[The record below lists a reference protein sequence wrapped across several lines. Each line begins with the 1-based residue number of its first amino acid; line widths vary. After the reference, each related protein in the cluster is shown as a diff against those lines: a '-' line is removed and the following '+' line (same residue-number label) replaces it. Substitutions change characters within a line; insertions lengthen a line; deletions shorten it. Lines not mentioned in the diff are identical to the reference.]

1 MRMRLGRC
9 ITDPAKHVQY
19 RRESRAS
26 CQSDDDCGLAVCHAY
41 PVYDSAALVIDHRK
55 ETVVSSAPIR
65 STGTGYLFI
74 GPAVP
79 TRTKTLRDGIALDAY
94 HKTGVIV
101 SENPQSPWYH
111 ATIFLQGTAVSDR
124 QGQTIRD
131 VALCESTDA
140 DGDLTWSILWSPA
153 AGPSTLQLVV
163 GTRKWEGIS
172 GKGELCGVVRTR
184 ADGHAMP
191 TWKIDW
197 LIDQAASQ
205 HDGAPIDE
213 GEYSDHDRGLS
224 FHGPHVPELTRE
236 LANGIRLIVSNQSGV
251 LLSENPEAKGPRNYA
266 TVFDRGTTIQMGSE
280 TLGDVMLLEDTDPD
294 GDIAWLVHI
303 WWYGKG
309 PGTYRFIGG
318 TGKWAG
324 IIGQGKTLGSLR
336 RRSDDHH
343 MLRSEMHWRI
353 ERGD

>member
-1 MRMRLGRC
+1 MRLGRC

-101 SENPQSPWYH
+101 SENPQSPWHH

-140 DGDLTWSILWSPA
+140 DGDLTWSTPA
-153 AGPSTLQLVV
+153 PARGRISTMLAVHGL
-163 GTRKWEGIS
+163 
-172 GKGELCGVVRTR
+172 
-184 ADGHAMP
+184 DMMP
-191 TWKIDW
+191 
-197 LIDQAASQ
+197 A
-205 HDGAPIDE
+205 E
-213 GEYSDHDRGLS
+213 
-224 FHGPHVPELTRE
+224 
-236 LANGIRLIVSNQSGV
+236 
-251 LLSENPEAKGPRNYA
+251 
-266 TVFDRGTTIQMGSE
+266 
-280 TLGDVMLLEDTDPD
+280 
-294 GDIAWLVHI
+294 
-303 WWYGKG
+303 
-309 PGTYRFIGG
+309 
-318 TGKWAG
+318 
-324 IIGQGKTLGSLR
+324 
-336 RRSDDHH
+336 
-343 MLRSEMHWRI
+343 MLREFRAIAQRECLMLQVLPPWGSREIGRSSYDTASDQ
-353 ERGD
+353 RLFCGR